1 MRTGEPQILATM
13 KTLRRSIFL
22 AVAVT
27 FLSLITSAVAADF
40 GNPKDVQQVR
50 KAMPKKFGKVLH
62 VSVSHDWALC
72 TTYADE
78 SDLSVV
84 LHRTG
89 ADWKV
94 AGSDG
99 GAFDAKT
106 LKELGV
112 PPTDTAPLL
121 KAYQ

>member
-1 MRTGEPQILATM
+1 VG
-13 KTLRRSIFL
+13 
-22 AVAVT
+22 
-27 FLSLITSAVAADF
+27 
-40 GNPKDVQQVR
+40 
-50 KAMPKKFGKVLH
+50 KKFGKVLH

-72 TTYADE
+72 TAYSGE

-89 ADWKV
+89 TDWKV

-99 GAFDAKT
+99 GAYAAGN
-106 LKELGV
+106 LKDLGV
-112 PPTDTAPLL
+112 PSQDVPSLL

>member
-1 MRTGEPQILATM
+1 MREPQILAIM
-13 KTLRRSIFL
+13 RTLRRYITL
-22 AVAVT
+22 IAAVT
-27 FLSLITSAVAADF
+27 FLSFVIPVVAGDL

-50 KAMPKKFGKVLH
+50 KVVAKKFGKVLH
-62 VSVSHDWALC
+62 VSVSRDWALC
-72 TTYADE
+72 TAYSDE

-89 ADWKV
+89 TNWKV

-99 GAFDAKT
+99 GAYAAEN
-106 LKELGV
+106 LKDLGV
-112 PPTDTAPLL
+112 PSADVPSLL

>member
-1 MRTGEPQILATM
+1 MHEPQILAAM
-13 KTLRRSIFL
+13 RTLRRSITL
-22 AVAVT
+22 AASVT
-27 FLSLITSAVAADF
+27 FLSLVIPVVAGDL

-50 KAMPKKFGKVLH
+50 KVVAKKFGKVLH

-72 TTYADE
+72 TAYSDE
-78 SDLSVV
+78 NDLSVV

-89 ADWKV
+89 TDWKV

-99 GAFDAKT
+99 GAYAAEN
-106 LKELGV
+106 LKALGV
-112 PPTDTAPLL
+112 PSADVSSLL

>member
-1 MRTGEPQILATM
+1 MREPQILATM
-13 KTLRRSIFL
+13 RTLRRYITL
-22 AVAVT
+22 AAAVT
-27 FLSLITSAVAADF
+27 FLSLVIPAVAGDL

-50 KAMPKKFGKVLH
+50 KVVGKKFGKVLH

-72 TTYADE
+72 TAYSDE

-89 ADWKV
+89 GNWKV

-99 GAFDAKT
+99 GAYAAEN
-106 LKELGV
+106 LKDLGV
-112 PPTDTAPLL
+112 PSADVPALL

>member
-1 MRTGEPQILATM
+1 MR
-13 KTLRRSIFL
+13 TLRRNIAL
-22 AVAVT
+22 AAAVT
-27 FLSLITSAVAADF
+27 FLSFVIPAVAGDL

-50 KAMPKKFGKVLH
+50 KVVGKKFGKVLH

-72 TTYADE
+72 TAYSDE

-89 ADWKV
+89 TGWKV

-99 GAFDAKT
+99 GAYAAEN
-106 LKELGV
+106 LKNLGV
-112 PPTDTAPLL
+112 PSADVASLL

>member
-1 MRTGEPQILATM
+1 MRTLSRYITLAA
-13 KTLRRSIFL
+13 
-22 AVAVT
+22 AVAL
-27 FLSLITSAVAADF
+27 LSMIIPALAGDF

-50 KAMPKKFGKVLH
+50 KVVAKKFGKVLH

-72 TTYADE
+72 TASSDE

-89 ADWKV
+89 SHWKV

-99 GAFDAKT
+99 GAYAAEN
-106 LKELGV
+106 LKALGV
-112 PPTDTAPLL
+112 PVSDIPSLL

>member
-1 MRTGEPQILATM
+1 MRKSRRYIALLATIA
-13 KTLRRSIFL
+13 SF
-22 AVAVT
+22 
-27 FLSLITSAVAADF
+27 SLITPALAEDF
-40 GNPKDVQQVR
+40 GSPKDVQQVR
-50 KAMPKKFGKVLH
+50 KVVSKKFGKVLH
-62 VSVSHDWALC
+62 ASVSHDWALC
-72 TTYADE
+72 TAYSDE

-89 ADWKV
+89 SDWKV

-99 GAFDAKT
+99 GAYASEN

-112 PPTDTAPLL
+112 PSADVPSLL

>member
-1 MRTGEPQILATM
+1 MREPQILATM
-13 KTLRRSIFL
+13 RTLRRSITL
-22 AVAVT
+22 AAAVT
-27 FLSLITSAVAADF
+27 FLSLVIPAVAGDL

-50 KAMPKKFGKVLH
+50 KVVGKKFGKVLH

-72 TTYADE
+72 TAYSDE

-84 LHRTG
+84 LRRIGT
-89 ADWKV
+89 DWKV

-99 GAFDAKT
+99 GAYAAEN
-106 LKELGV
+106 LKALGV
-112 PPTDTAPLL
+112 PSADVSSLL

>member
-1 MRTGEPQILATM
+1 MREAQILATM
-13 KTLRRSIFL
+13 RTLRRYVTLAAAVIFFSFVIP
-22 AVAVT
+22 AVAGD
-27 FLSLITSAVAADF
+27 L

-50 KAMPKKFGKVLH
+50 KIVAKKFGTVLH

-72 TTYADE
+72 TAYSDE
-78 SDLSVV
+78 GDLSVV

-89 ADWKV
+89 TNWKV

-99 GAFDAKT
+99 GAYAAEN
-106 LKELGV
+106 LKDLGV
-112 PPTDTAPLL
+112 PSADVPSLL